1 MKVRIPLALACTA
14 SLFTMIQPVTAFA
27 QSDQPAASN
36 SGVLEEI
43 VVTARRKEEKLQT
56 VPVAITAFSPAA
68 LQESHIES
76 ASDLAHHVPALVSSQ
91 ETRDEQVFYL
101 RGQGPNGGQGGAPG
115 VVTYF
120 AEVPFYAS
128 GPGIYF
134 DLDNLQVLRGPQG
147 TLFGRNTT
155 GGAVLFEPK
164 RPTNNFEGY
173 VQASFG
179 DYNLHAE
186 EGAINIPIVDDKLLV
201 RAAFNIDQRDGFTHD
216 YTSGKD
222 LDNRDYWAFRLG
234 VTWRPT
240 DDFENYIV
248 YDSLYSH
255 TNGTGVT
262 LQAIN
267 SDPTTGFNQV
277 FCPPGPGECALQKKF
292 LAEQAAVGPRGTFT
306 TPGLGGLDKTYSYG
320 ITDIATYDLS
330 DDVKVKNIFGYRV
343 LKNLLRYDLDA
354 MPVSFIDFTTPNNWN
369 LSNSQY
375 TDELQVQGTSLGGNL
390 NWIAGGFGEFLHP
403 SGTTVAQ
410 LGTTSITDIPALG
423 GRLLLPVQVFS
434 NSMGQNALGPEGIT
448 ERAEAI
454 FLQGTY
460 NLGGL
465 TDALDGLKF
474 TAGVRY
480 TWDYTSNSNFENVKV
495 FFPSNFPPAL
505 SFLDNLLVQQ
515 TGCQVVPPA
524 KSPCVYAS
532 HTFQAPTWTLGLD
545 YQIDPNTLVYV
556 KSSRGFKSGGFN
568 GAGNQEFPIK
578 YESEYVTDVEIGVKA
593 DWDIYGT
600 KVRTNLDGFH
610 DGYRNAQRSIGE
622 LAQTV
627 PAPAPKSAT
636 TVIANG
642 DATIEGVEFEST
654 IIPFKD
660 LEMTASWSYV
670 HARYDKFLIPTGIDA
685 QGNPLPPL
693 DGRDLPYPFTPKNK
707 FGVTARYHLPFVPA
721 EDGDLSVQAGYVH
734 TGRITYATGD
744 LEPFDNE
751 PGYGLVDLNVD
762 WINVLGYSVDANFF
776 MSNVTDNVAKVGNV
790 GIYKSQGYVDAIFN
804 EPRMWGFRL
813 KYRFGGPSAE
823 PEAAPAAYVPPPVQA
838 PSVPKSYLVF
848 FDFNKSDLSSQ
859 AVTIVDQAAKNAGPA
874 KVTQLEVTGHTDT
887 VGSDAYNMRLSRRR
901 AESVAAQLEKDGIPS
916 SEIAIFAK
924 GKRDLLVPTADG
936 VKEPQNRRVQI
947 VYSGGPTS

>member
-1 MKVRIPLALACTA
+1 MMKLRIPLALACTA
-14 SLFTMIQPVTAFA
+14 SLFALAQPTPARA
-27 QSDQPAASN
+27 QADQPSAS
-36 SGVLEEI
+36 SGGLEEI
-43 VVTARRKEEKLQT
+43 IVTARRKEEKLQS
-56 VPVAITAFSPAA
+56 VPVAVTAFTPASI
-68 LQESHIES
+68 QEKHIES
-76 ASDLAHHVPALVSSQ
+76 ASDLAHFVPALASSQ

-120 AEVPFYAS
+120 SEVPFYAS

-164 RPTNNFEGY
+164 HPTNNFEGY
-173 VQASFG
+173 LQASFG

-186 EGAINIPIVDDKLLV
+186 EGAINIPVISDQLMI

-234 VTWRPT
+234 ITWRPT

-255 TNGTGVT
+255 TNGTGIE

-267 SDPTTGFNQV
+267 PSPATTFSQT
-277 FCPPGPGECALQKKF
+277 FCTATPCALAQKF
-292 LAEQAAVGPRGTFT
+292 LSEQAAVGPRGTFS

-320 ITDIATYDLS
+320 VTDIATYDLS
-330 DDVKVKNIFGYRV
+330 DDIKVKNIFGYRV

-354 MPVSFIDFTTPNNWN
+354 MPVALIDFTTPNNWN

-375 TDELQVQGTSLGGNL
+375 TDEVQFQGNSLGGNL

-410 LGTTSITDIPALG
+410 LGTTSVANLPII
-423 GRLLLPVQVFS
+423 GRTLLPVQVLS

-448 ERAEAI
+448 ERTQAA

-460 NLGGL
+460 NMGGL
-465 TDALDGLKF
+465 SDMLDGLKF

-480 TWDYTSNSNFENVKV
+480 TWDYTSNSNFEIVNVTLPYGLPPPYTNFGGLQVAHQDCK
-495 FFPSNFPPAL
+495 SNPL
-505 SFLDNLLVQQ
+505 
-515 TGCQVVPPA
+515 TCT
-524 KSPCVYAS
+524 YHS
-532 HTFQAPTWTLGLD
+532 HQFQAPTWTVGLD
-545 YQIDPNTLVYV
+545 YQITPDTLVYV

-568 GAGNQEFPIK
+568 GAGNQTFPIE
-578 YESEYVTDVEIGVKA
+578 YESEYVTDVEIGLKA
-593 DWDIYGT
+593 DWDIDGI
-600 KVRTNLDGFH
+600 KLRTNVDGFH
-610 DGYRNAQRSIGE
+610 DDYRNAQRSVGE
-622 LAQTV
+622 LVQTS
-627 PAPAPKSAT
+627 PIPGSPKSAT

-642 DATIEGVEFEST
+642 DATVEGTEFEGT
-654 IIPFKD
+654 VIPFKD
-660 LEMTASWSYV
+660 LEMTASWTYI
-670 HARYDKFLIPTGIDA
+670 HARYDKFLIPQGI
-685 QGNPLPPL
+685 GLPPS
-693 DGRDLPYPFTPKNK
+693 DQTDLPYPFTPKNK
-707 FGVTARYHLPFVPA
+707 FGFSARYHVPFVPA
-721 EDGDLSVQAGYVH
+721 DDGDLSVQASYVH
-734 TGRITYATGD
+734 TGRIQYSTGD
-744 LEPFDNE
+744 VEPFGSE

-762 WINVLGYSVDANFF
+762 WTNVFGYPVDASFF
-776 MSNVTDNVAKVGNV
+776 MSNVTDTLAKVGNV
-790 GIYKSQGYVDAIFN
+790 GIYNTQGYVDVIYN
-804 EPRMWGFRL
+804 EPQMWGFRV
-813 KYRFGGPSAE
+813 KYRFGGPSEE
-823 PEAAPAAYVPPPVQA
+823 PAAAAAPYTPPAPQA
-838 PSVPKSYLVF
+838 VATAPKSYLVF
-848 FDFNKSDLSSQ
+848 FDFNKSDLTGQ
-859 AVTIVDQAAKNAGPA
+859 ATQIVDQAASNAGPA
-874 KVTQLEVTGHTDT
+874 KVTRLTVTGHTDT

-901 AESVAAQLEKDGIPS
+901 AESVAARLEKDGIPS
-916 SEIAIFAK
+916 SEIEIVAK

-947 VYSGGPTS
+947 VYDGTAGM

>member
-1 MKVRIPLALACTA
+1 MNVRIPLALACSA
-14 SLFTMIQPVTAFA
+14 SLFSMLQPTVAFA
-27 QSDQPAASN
+27 QADQPGATN
-36 SGVLEEI
+36 SGTLEEI

-56 VPVAITAFSPAA
+56 VPVAITAFTPAS
-68 LQESHIES
+68 LEEKHIES
-76 ASDLAHHVPALVSSQ
+76 ASDLAHHVPGLVSSQ

-186 EGAINIPIVDDKLLV
+186 EGAINIPIIDDKLLV
-201 RAAFNIDQRDGFTHD
+201 RAAFSIDQRDGFTHD
-216 YTSGKD
+216 YTNGQD
-222 LDNRDYWAFRLG
+222 LDNRDFWSFRLG

-240 DDFENYIV
+240 DDFENYLV

-255 TNGTGVT
+255 TNGTGIE

-267 SDPTTGFNQV
+267 PSQTTAFSQT
-277 FCPPGPGECALQKKF
+277 FCPATGPCALARKF
-292 LAEQAAVGPRGTFT
+292 LNEQAAVGPRGTFS

-354 MPVSFIDFTTPNNWN
+354 MPVALIDFQTPNNWQ

-375 TDELQVQGTSLGGNL
+375 TDEIQFQGTSLGGNL
-390 NWIAGGFGEFLHP
+390 NWIAGAFGEFLHP
-403 SGTTVAQ
+403 SGYTVAQ
-410 LGTTSITDIPALG
+410 LGTSTPIAG
-423 GRLLLPVQVFS
+423 FVVPVTVTT

-448 ERAEAI
+448 ERTQAV
-454 FLQGTY
+454 FLQGNY
-460 NLGGL
+460 NLG
-465 TDALDGLKF
+465 ALSDMLEGLKF

-480 TWDYTSNSNFENVKV
+480 TWDYTSNSNFENVSV
-495 FFPSNFPPAL
+495 ALPAA
-505 SFLDNLLVQQ
+505 FGGGTIH
-515 TGCQVVPPA
+515 TGCEATP
-524 KSPCVYAS
+524 SPCVYQS
-532 HTFQAPTWTLGLD
+532 HQFQAPTWTVGLD
-545 YQIDPNTLVYV
+545 YQIDPNMLVYA
-556 KSSRGFKSGGFN
+556 KGSRGFKSGGFN
-568 GAGNQEFPIK
+568 GAGNAEFPTK
-578 YESEYVTDVEIGVKA
+578 YESEYVTDVEIGLKA
-593 DWDIYGT
+593 DWDIGGI
-600 KVRTNLDGFH
+600 KLRTNLDGFH
-610 DGYRNAQRSIGE
+610 DDYRNAQRSVGE

-654 IIPFKD
+654 IIPVKD
-660 LEMTASWSYV
+660 LELTASWSYT

-685 QGNPLPPL
+685 HGNPLPPF
-693 DGRDLPYPFTPKNK
+693 DGSDIPYPFTPKNK
-707 FGVTARYHLPFVPA
+707 FGVSARYHLPFVPV
-721 EDGDLSVQAGYVH
+721 EDGDLSVQGSYVH

-744 LEPFDNE
+744 IEPFGNE

-762 WINVLGYSVDANFF
+762 WTNVMSQPVDVSFF
-776 MSNVTDNVAKVGNV
+776 MSNVTDNVVKVGNV
-790 GIYKSQGYVDAIFN
+790 GIYNSQGYVDVIYN
-804 EPRMWGFRL
+804 EPRMWGFHV
-813 KYRFGGPSAE
+813 KYRFGGESA
-823 PEAAPAAYVPPPVQA
+823 PETAPAAYVPPPVQA
-838 PSVPKSYLVF
+838 PAPAPRSYLVF
-848 FDFNKSDLSSQ
+848 FDFNKSDLTPQ
-859 AVTIVDQAAKNAGPA
+859 AVEIVDTAAKNAGPA
-874 KVTQLEVTGHTDT
+874 KVTQLTVTGHTDT

-901 AESVAAQLEKDGIPS
+901 AESVAAQLEKDGIAS
-916 SEIAIFAK
+916 SEIEIVAK
-924 GKRDLLVPTADG
+924 GKRDLLVPTGDG
-936 VKEPQNRRVQI
+936 VREPQNRRVQI

>member
-1 MKVRIPLALACTA
+1 MNVRIPLALACTA
-14 SLFTMIQPVTAFA
+14 SLFSLIQPAPAFA
-27 QSDQPAASN
+27 QADQPAAS
-36 SGVLEEI
+36 SGNLEEI
-43 VVTARRKEEKLQT
+43 VVTARRKEEKLQS
-56 VPVAITAFSPAA
+56 VPVAITAFTPSS
-68 LQESHIES
+68 LEEKHIES
-76 ASDLAHHVPALVSSQ
+76 ASDLAHHVPGLASSQ

-173 VQASFG
+173 LQASFG

-186 EGAINIPIVDDKLLV
+186 EGAINIPVISDQLMI
-201 RAAFNIDQRDGFTHD
+201 RAAFSVDQRDGFTHD

-222 LDNRDYWAFRLG
+222 LDNRDYWSFRLG

-255 TNGTGVT
+255 TNGTGIE

-267 SDPTTGFNQV
+267 SDPTTAFAQT
-277 FCPPGPGECALQKKF
+277 FCPPGPGPCALEKKF
-292 LAEQAAVGPRGTFT
+292 LNEQAAVGPRGTFS

-320 ITDIATYDLS
+320 ITDIATYDLT
-330 DDVKVKNIFGYRV
+330 DNVKVKNIFGYRV

-354 MPVSFIDFTTPNNWN
+354 MPVALIDFVTPNNWN

-375 TDELQVQGTSLGGNL
+375 SDEIQLQGTTSDGSF

-403 SGTTVAQ
+403 SGYTVAQ
-410 LGTTSITDIPALG
+410 LGTTSSNPALPG
-423 GRLLLPVQVFS
+423 VLLPVHVFS

-448 ERAEAI
+448 ERTQAV

-460 NLGGL
+460 NLGNL
-465 TDALDGLKF
+465 TDMLEGLKF

-480 TWDYTSNSNFENVKV
+480 TWDYTSNSNFETVDV
-495 FFPSNFPPAL
+495 FLPQKLPPGFPPGLGGLQIAHQ
-505 SFLDNLLVQQ
+505 D
-515 TGCQVVPPA
+515 
-524 KSPCVYAS
+524 CVTNPLTCTYRS
-532 HTFQAPTWTLGLD
+532 HQFQAPTWTVGLD

-568 GAGNQEFPIK
+568 GAGNQTFPIQ
-578 YESEYVTDVEIGVKA
+578 YESEYVTDVEIGLKA
-593 DWDIYGT
+593 DWDIDGV
-600 KVRTNLDGFH
+600 KLRTNVDGFH
-610 DGYRNAQRSIGE
+610 DDYRNAQRAIGV
-622 LAQTV
+622 LVQTV
-627 PAPAPKSAT
+627 PTPGAPKSAT

-642 DATIEGVEFEST
+642 DATIEGTEFEGT
-654 IIPFKD
+654 VIPFKD
-660 LEMTASWSYV
+660 LEMTASWSYT
-670 HARYDKFLIPTGIDA
+670 HARYDKFLIPQGI
-685 QGNPLPPL
+685 GLPSL
-693 DGRDLPYPFTPKNK
+693 NERDLPYPFTPKNK
-707 FGVTARYHLPFVPA
+707 FGFSGRYHLPFVPS
-721 EDGDLSVQAGYVH
+721 EDGDLSVQASYVH
-734 TGRITYATGD
+734 TGRIQYSTAD
-744 LEPFDNE
+744 IEPYGSE

-762 WINVLGYSVDANFF
+762 WTDVMGQPFDVSFF
-776 MSNVTDNVAKVGNV
+776 MSNVTDTLAKVGNV
-790 GIYKSQGYVDAIFN
+790 GIYKTQGYVDAIYN
-804 EPRMWGFRL
+804 EPQMWGFRV
-813 KYRFGGPSAE
+813 KYRFGGPAE
-823 PEAAPAAYVPPPVQA
+823 EPAAPAAAYVPPPAQA
-838 PSVPKSYLVF
+838 PAAPHSYLVF
-848 FDFNKSDLSSQ
+848 FDFNKSDLTTQ
-859 AVTIVDQAAKNAGPA
+859 ATQIVDQAASNAGPA
-874 KVTQLEVTGHTDT
+874 KVTRLTVTGHTDT

-901 AESVAAQLEKDGIPS
+901 AESVAARLEKDGIPS
-916 SEIAIFAK
+916 SEIAIVAK

-936 VKEPQNRRVQI
+936 VREPQNRRVQI
-947 VYSGGPTS
+947 VYDGTAGM